1 MRNARWPLK
10 FAVLAIVLVLSLSGC
25 ARWWQRDARPV
36 ARKVEPAKPPAA
48 SKREQIPP
56 DTPFDLVIANGLVFD
71 GSGGAPKV
79 TDVGIRGDR
88 IAALGELEDQP
99 ALRLV
104 DAGGLAVAPGFIN
117 VLSWAT
123 ESLIVDGR
131 GVSDVAQGVTLEIFG
146 EGWSMGPLNPSMK
159 ADALKAQSDFHYA
172 IEWTSLGEYL
182 DWLVAKGVSPNL
194 ASFVGAT
201 TVRMHEL
208 GEADRAPDVAE
219 LARMQGL
226 VDAAM
231 REGALGVGA
240 SLIYAPSF
248 FAKTD
253 ELQALAQTAAKSG
266 GGYIAHMRSEAG
278 RLLEALDEH
287 ISIARA
293 SGQRAEV
300 YHLKA
305 AGERNWPKMAQ
316 AIAKIDAARAEGL
329 AISANMYS
337 YTAGATGLDAAMPPW
352 VKEGGTEA
360 WVKRLRDPA
369 VRARVLAEMRTP
381 DDSWENL
388 YFEAGAPD
396 RLLLIGFNK
405 PALKPLTGKTLAEVA
420 KARGTSPEDT
430 IIDLVI
436 EDESRVDTVYFLMSE
451 DNVELG
457 IKQPW
462 VSFGS
467 DAEASAPDGVFLKR
481 STHPRAYGNFAR
493 VLGHYARDRGVITL
507 SEAIRRMTRLPAEN
521 WKLRERGCIDPGCY
535 ADVVVFDTAAVRDH
549 ATFAKPQQ
557 LASGVTHVWVNG
569 TQVLRDG
576 AHTGAK
582 PGRVVR
588 GPGWCGWQPKG
599 CAFADAQ

>member
-1 MRNARWPLK
+1 MRIARWPLV
-10 FAVLAIVLVLSLSGC
+10 AALLLLATGC
-25 ARWWQRDARPV
+25 ARWWQRDPTPELPASARDASVEIRAPAV
-36 ARKVEPAKPPAA
+36 AEG
-48 SKREQIPP
+48 
-56 DTPFDLVIANGLVFD
+56 PFDLVIANGMVYD
-71 GSGGAPKV
+71 GRGGAPTV

-104 DAGGLAVAPGFIN
+104 DAGGMAVSPGFIN

-131 GVSDVAQGVTLEIFG
+131 GLSDIAQGVTLEIFG
-146 EGWSMGPLNPSMK
+146 EGWSMGPLNEAMK
-159 ADALKAQSDFHYA
+159 QDALKEQSDFHYA
-172 IEWTSLGEYL
+172 IEWNSLGEYL
-182 DWLVAKGVSPNL
+182 DWLAAKGVSPNI

-201 TVRMHEL
+201 TVRIHEL
-208 GEADRAPDVAE
+208 GEADRAPDPAE
-219 LARMQGL
+219 LLRMQRL

-240 SLIYAPSF
+240 SLIYAPAF
-248 FAKTD
+248 FAKTN
-253 ELQALAQTAAKSG
+253 ELQSLALTAAQSG

-278 RLLEALDEH
+278 RLMEALDEH
-287 ISIARA
+287 IAIARA

-305 AGERNWPKMAQ
+305 AGERNWPKMAA
-316 AIAKIDAARAEGL
+316 AIAKIDAARASGL
-329 AISANMYS
+329 AVSANMYS

-360 WVKRLRDPA
+360 WVKRLRDPEI
-369 VRARVLAEMRTP
+369 RQRVLAEMRAP
-381 DDSWENL
+381 DDSWESL
-388 YFEAGAPD
+388 YFEAGSPE
-396 RLLLIGFNK
+396 RVMLIGFNNA
-405 PALKPLTGKTLAEVA
+405 ALKPLTGKTLAEVA
-420 KARGTSPEDT
+420 KARGTTPEDT

-451 DNVELG
+451 ENVELG
-457 IKQPW
+457 IRQPW

-467 DAEASAPDGVFLKR
+467 DAEASAPEGVFLKR

-493 VLGHYARDRGVITL
+493 VLGHYARDRGTL
-507 SEAIRRMTRLPAEN
+507 TLGEAIRRMTRLPAEN
-521 WKLRERGCIDPGCY
+521 WKLRDRGCIDPGCF
-535 ADVVVFDTAAVRDH
+535 ADVVVFDAAAVRDH

-557 LASGVTHVWVNG
+557 LASGVSHVWVNG

-576 AHTGAK
+576 AHTGAT

-588 GPGWCGWQPKG
+588 GPGWCGWRDEG
-599 CAFADAQ
+599 CGTTAR